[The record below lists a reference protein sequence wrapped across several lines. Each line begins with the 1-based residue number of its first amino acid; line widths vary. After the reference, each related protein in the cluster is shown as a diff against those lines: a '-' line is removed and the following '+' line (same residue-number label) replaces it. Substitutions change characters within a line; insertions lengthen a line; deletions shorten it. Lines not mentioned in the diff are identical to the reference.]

1 MAESTKLLLACSA
14 STADGLLLYVCT
26 GYTNAGVAAAVACVL
41 AGLAQPSL
49 LGLPYVLAT
58 AAAVWCWGRR
68 LSSTPPRALLLAG
81 QVYVGEV
88 EAAFRFQCVCAA
100 ASCLVAVAQFGADV

>member
-1 MAESTKLLLACSA
+1 MRS
-14 STADGLLLYVCT
+14 

-68 LSSTPPRALLLAG
+68 LSSTPPRAMLLAG

-88 EAAFRFQCVCAA
+88 QEASSSWC
-100 ASCLVAVAQFGADV
+100 SWYCLVAVALWVTI